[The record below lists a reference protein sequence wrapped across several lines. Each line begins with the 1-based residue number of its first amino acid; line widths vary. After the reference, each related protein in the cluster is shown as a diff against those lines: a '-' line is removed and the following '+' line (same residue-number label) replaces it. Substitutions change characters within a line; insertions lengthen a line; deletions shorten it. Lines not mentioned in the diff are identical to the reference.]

1 MGQDR
6 DVKEIPATL
15 DADVLVEAARNAWRA
30 VDSTNGDSPLDNVL
44 AGLAAAL
51 SCPLAALWELDDDGE
66 HLQLRAHY
74 PEAGASLPTTYT
86 LGQGIVG
93 RAAARQEPQTVNRQA
108 WHSPDAPLGELGV
121 CGGLATP
128 LVWEGQT
135 FGVLAA
141 FEHDPAR
148 EFGPA
153 DAELAQFAARYAA
166 VLMANERLQQRAE
179 HAEEALYAEQ
189 RRLANLQAAVRRILE
204 QPDVDINLIEIAE
217 AFQAMGWQQVI
228 LAVYAGDGQ
237 VDQLIT
243 LGVHDDHREAL
254 RAGIVQSTVWE
265 LFQAGKLEQYRVGAL
280 YFIPAT
286 GPGKRWH
293 PDDLLFAPLR
303 LGQGRIVGLI
313 RLGEPANGLRPLSEA
328 LRVLDILASQAAY
341 LVENARLLDEKT
353 RTADELVEQVEE
365 LSMIHRADRELS
377 SHLNMEQVMTLTMDW
392 ALRRTG
398 ADTGL
403 LALMTS
409 DRRGLIPFTTMGYLE
424 PDVLTSTEQH
434 PWPLERGMMG
444 RAASTGEIL
453 LADDM
458 APDDE
463 DALMPG
469 AKSQICVPLSMR
481 GEILGVLS
489 LMSSEAGV
497 FGEANVSFLE
507 RLAGRAA
514 VALDNARLFRQ
525 SEQLADDM
533 SILYSASRAITA
545 TLERDEVL
553 QRIAQS
559 LAVALESSS
568 AVILNYRRDQP
579 EAEVLAS
586 YRVGTVRDTRE
597 ILPEVKSV
605 VSLEDF
611 PTAGAAIAHHRTVT
625 LRAADPTLPE
635 RERNSL
641 EQAGIQAAIWIP
653 LVAQEELIGVAIVN
667 EGRHDRTF
675 TANEVARAEALASQ
689 ASVALRQSMLYYDLL
704 QLERIKSEMIRMAS
718 HDLRNPLNNILGY
731 LDLITMLVEQENM
744 APELGEYLASLRRS
758 AHTMQSLI
766 DDLLTLERVESE
778 RESDWTV
785 FDLSGLVLEVVE
797 AEYSGAQ
804 LKQQTLTYD
813 RPPDTPPIYG
823 SVTQLRQ
830 AISNLVG
837 NAIKYTPEGGRI
849 EVRVSAE
856 ADRVH
861 LSVVDNGYGIDPNR
875 QARLFERFYRA
886 RQPGT
891 ESIPGTGLGLSLVKT
906 VVERHG
912 GLVWFES
919 QPCVGSTFGF
929 WLPVAEGRA
938 APKAG

>member
-6 DVKEIPATL
+6 DARGVPTTL
-15 DADVLVEAARNAWRA
+15 KTNALMKVAHSARYASGSDTGDALLE
-30 VDSTNGDSPLDNVL
+30 NVL
-44 AGLAAAL
+44 AGVTAAL
-51 SCPLAALWELDDDGE
+51 GRPVGALWEMDDDGE
-66 HLQLRAHY
+66 HLLLRAQH
-74 PEAGASLPTTYT
+74 PEGGAALPATHR

-93 RAAARQEPQTVNRQA
+93 RAAARQETRMVNRAA
-108 WHSPDAPLGELGV
+108 WHSLDAPLAELGL
-121 CGGLATP
+121 CGGLAAP
-128 LVWEGQT
+128 LVWDGQT
-135 FGVLAA
+135 LGVLAV
-141 FEHDPAR
+141 FEHDLAR

-153 DAELAQFAARYAA
+153 DAEIVRLAGHYAA
-166 VLMANERLQQRAE
+166 ALAANERLQRRAVCAEGALRAE
-179 HAEEALYAEQ
+179 QQ
-189 RRLANLQAAVRRILE
+189 RLTNLQAAVRRILE
-204 QPDVDINLIEIAE
+204 QPDVDLNLIEIAE

-228 LAVYAGDGQ
+228 LAVYAEDEQ
-237 VDQLIT
+237 IDQLIT
-243 LGVHDDHREAL
+243 LGVRDDRREAL
-254 RAGIVQSTVWE
+254 RTGIVQSTVWE
-265 LFQAGKLEQYRVGAL
+265 LFQTGQLEQYRVGAL

-286 GPGKRWH
+286 GPGEKWH

-313 RLGEPANGLRPLSEA
+313 RLGEPANGLRPLLEA

-403 LALMTS
+403 LALVTA

-424 PDVLTSTEQH
+424 PDVLSSTEQH

-444 RAASTGEIL
+444 RAARTGEIQR
-453 LADDM
+453 ADNLT
-458 APDDE
+458 PDDE
-463 DALMPG
+463 NALMPG

-489 LMSSEAGV
+489 LMSTEAGV

-507 RLAGRAA
+507 RLARRAA

-568 AVILNYRRDQP
+568 AVILNYRHDRAD
-579 EAEVLAS
+579 AEVLAS
-586 YRVGTVRDTRE
+586 YRVGTVRDTQE
-597 ILPEVKSV
+597 VLPDVKSSV
-605 VSLEDF
+605 LLDDF
-611 PTAGAAIAHHRTVT
+611 PTAGEAIAHHRPAT
-625 LRAADPTLPE
+625 LRAADPSLPE
-635 RERNSL
+635 RERASL
-641 EQAGIQAAIWIP
+641 ERSGIRATIWIP
-653 LVAQEELIGVAIVN
+653 LVAQGELIGVAIVN
-667 EGRHDRTF
+667 EGRRDRTF
-675 TANEVARAEALASQ
+675 TGNEVARAEALASQ
-689 ASVALRQSMLYYDLL
+689 ASVALRQSMLYHDLL

-731 LDLITMLVEQENM
+731 LDLITMLIEQEGM
-744 APELGEYLASLRRS
+744 SPDLEEYLGSLRRS
-758 AHTMQSLI
+758 ARTMQSLI

-785 FDLSGLVLEVVE
+785 FDLGGLVLEVVE
-797 AEYSGAQ
+797 AEHSGAQ
-804 LKQQTLTYD
+804 LKHQTLAYN
-813 RPPDTPPIYG
+813 RPPDAPPIYG

-849 EVRVSAE
+849 EVHIGVE

-861 LSVVDNGYGIDPNR
+861 FSVVDNGYGIEPNR
-875 QARLFERFYRA
+875 QARIFERFYRA

-891 ESIPGTGLGLSLVKT
+891 EMIPGTGLGLSLVKT

-919 QPCVGSTFGF
+919 EPGKGSTFGF
-929 WLPVAEGRA
+929 WLPTAEEKGNTG
-938 APKAG
+938 AG